1 MLRDASGEL
10 RLFASEEALL
20 SMTGAAS
27 KDEFLEQLSSDT
39 LPRRR
44 ISGRV
49 HRSLKTLHRGTSEEK
64 EVVNL
69 TFLAAAPM
77 FIVPGDGKEAYNRY
91 QDSTAFADSGGTLPR
106 MLSQVQTSS
115 DGCGLRVTHL
125 DGQKS
130 VEVTGGILS
139 LLQVTA
145 ACKPVQHGVTALQ
158 FSNVVDLVG
167 KARSVAARPNQAV
180 ADQKLTCFR
189 GIRRQSNTLY

>member
-1 MLRDASGEL
+1 
-10 RLFASEEALL
+10 
-20 SMTGAAS
+20 MTGAAS

-44 ISGRV
+44 ISGRI

-69 TFLAAAPM
+69 TLLAAAPM

-91 QDSTAFADSGGTLPR
+91 QDSAAFADSGGILPT
-106 MLSQVQTSS
+106 MLSQIQTSS
-115 DGCGLRVTHL
+115 DGCGLRVTDL

-145 ACKPVQHGVTALQ
+145 ACKPVQQHGVTSLQ

-167 KARSVAARPNQAV
+167 KARGVAARPNQAV
-180 ADQKLTCFR
+180 V
-189 GIRRQSNTLY
+189 